1 MGAVKS
7 LAGILSYLTGS
18 LRRRNLRVVVWL
30 TGVLVLLVA
39 VYTGIFHVLMERE
52 DREHSWATGIYWTMT
67 TMSTLGFGDITFESD
82 AGRIFSVVVLVSGA
96 LFILV
101 LLPFAFI
108 QFVFLPWMS
117 WRDDNRAPRELPPET
132 GGHIVLT
139 GPGAVTDAVI
149 RRARRS
155 GVPYVLIEPD
165 RPTALAL
172 HDAGYRVMVGDPDS
186 PDAYRRARVEQAALV
201 AATRSDTANTN
212 IAFTVREIDE
222 SVPIVATASAAASVD
237 ILELAGADHVL
248 QLGEL
253 LGQAVARRVL
263 GRSGVSQV
271 VGRFDDLMVAEASAV
286 HPDLLGRTLA
296 ESQVRQRVSVN
307 VVGIWERG
315 TYRAAGPETLVNAG
329 AVLILAGSAQQLAAY
344 DAAFTVPDA
353 EESQVLVIGAGRV
366 GRAAARDLDAA
377 GIPFR
382 IVDKREDR
390 IRDPEHFV
398 LGDAADLEVL
408 ERAGLRESSAVL
420 ITTHDDDVNVY
431 LTIYCRRLEPGI
443 QIISRANVDRNVG
456 TLHRAG
462 ADAVLSY
469 ASLGGSAI
477 WNALG
482 PNDVLVLAEG
492 LVVLRVP
499 TPRELA
505 GRTLADSGLRQ
516 QTGVTVVALA
526 VGDAMLTT
534 NPGHDTPLPP
544 DADLILIADEAAEQR
559 FLARYPAHG
568 RPG

>member
-1 MGAVKS
+1 M
-7 LAGILSYLTGS
+7 AGILSYLTGS
-18 LRRRNLRVVVWL
+18 LRGRNLRVVAWL
-30 TGVLVLLVA
+30 LGVLVVLVA

-67 TMSTLGFGDITFESD
+67 TMSTLGFGDITFTSD
-82 AGRIFSVVVLVSGA
+82 AGRIFSVVVLISGA

-117 WRDDNRAPRELPPET
+117 WRDENRAPRELPPET
-132 GGHIVLT
+132 NGHIVLT
-139 GPGAVTDAVI
+139 GPGAVTDAVV

-165 RPTALAL
+165 RPTALSL

-222 SVPIVATASAAASVD
+222 TVPVVATASAAASVD
-237 ILELAGADHVL
+237 ILELAGADHVI
-248 QLGEL
+248 QLGEV

-271 VGRFDDLMVAEASAV
+271 VGRFHDLLVAEASAV
-286 HPDLLGRTLA
+286 HDDLLGRTLA
-296 ESQVRQRVSVN
+296 ESQVRQRVNVN

-315 TYRAAGPETLVNAG
+315 TYKAAGPETLVTPG

-353 EESQVLVIGAGRV
+353 EESQVMIIGAGRV

-377 GIPFR
+377 GVPFK

-390 IRDPEHFV
+390 IRDPAHFV
-398 LGDAADLEVL
+398 LGDAAELEVL
-408 ERAGLRESSAVL
+408 EKAGLRESSAVL

-431 LTIYCRRLEPGI
+431 LTIYCRRLEPDI

-469 ASLGGSAI
+469 ASLGASAI

-492 LVVLRVP
+492 LVVFRVP

-505 GRTLADSGLRQ
+505 GRTLADSMLRQ
-516 QTGVTVVALA
+516 HTGVTVVALA
-526 VGDAMLTT
+526 LGEEMLTT

-544 DADLILIADEAAEQR
+544 DADLILIADEGAEQR
-559 FLARYPAHG
+559 FLERYPTQ
-568 RPG
+568 RSTT

>member
-1 MGAVKS
+1 MGAVKAM
-7 LAGILSYLTGS
+7 AGILSYLTGS
-18 LRRRNLRVVVWL
+18 LRGRNLRVVAWL
-30 TGVLVLLVA
+30 LVVLLVMVT

-67 TMSTLGFGDITFESD
+67 TMSTLGFGDITFTSD
-82 AGRIFSVVVLVSGA
+82 AGRIFSVVVLISGA

-117 WRDDNRAPRELPPET
+117 WRDENRAPRELPPET
-132 GGHIVLT
+132 SGHIILT
-139 GPGAVTDAVI
+139 GQGAVTDAVI

-155 GVPYVLIEPD
+155 GVPYVLIEAD
-165 RPTALAL
+165 RPTALSL

-201 AATRSDTANTN
+201 AATLSDTTNTN

-222 SVPIVATASAAASVD
+222 SVPIVATASAPASVD
-237 ILELAGADHVL
+237 ILELAGSDHVL
-248 QLGEL
+248 QLGQL

-271 VGRFDDLMVAEASAV
+271 VGRFDDLLVAEASAV

-296 ESQVRQRVSVN
+296 ESQVRQRVNVN

-315 TYRAAGPETLVNAG
+315 TYRAAGPETLVTPG

-344 DAAFTVPDA
+344 DETFTVPDA
-353 EESQVLVIGAGRV
+353 EESQVVIIGAGRV
-366 GRAAARDLDAA
+366 GRAAARDLDKA
-377 GIPFR
+377 GVPFK

-390 IRDPEHFV
+390 IRDPAHFV
-398 LGDAADLEVL
+398 LGDAAELEVL

-431 LTIYCRRLEPGI
+431 LTIYCRRLESDI

-469 ASLGGSAI
+469 ASLGASAI

-492 LVVLRVP
+492 LVVFRAP

-505 GRTLADSGLRQ
+505 GRTLAESMLRQ

-526 VGDAMLTT
+526 LGEAMITT

-544 DADLILIADEAAEQR
+544 DADLILIADEGAEQR
-559 FLARYPAHG
+559 FLARYPTG
-568 RPG
+568 TSTS